1 MKATDVGFQRIKA
14 SDIAEH
20 FAKLCSH
27 NLVTPRSHVSLAS
40 SVLFKY
46 ELRYGKATSES
57 FSQQAEQTRHCRNF
71 LEDKQMADFTNP
83 ELFDRPV
90 ADASNQ
96 STHARIFE
104 DAYSTGAGVSSKV
117 SDKLTGST
125 TQPTYALS
133 EFIPENSQYMPLA
146 IDLIDDIANG
156 GYGSNYKEVN
166 ELSKTERFQLA
177 NDMHDIAKQ
186 FNDHYK
192 LVPGKDIGALAVEAQ
207 VNTGT
212 EFVVDIDVVRTQEF
226 IPSPRQ
232 ERLDVYDPGF
242 WTFEK
247 GCGRKIDMKQA
258 LNERTYQYEKLA
270 EAMYGH
276 EYLNLIEEAGASSVR
291 RNYLEASLDSVN
303 ERAATQM
310 IKDLYRGGEDF
321 DGLRDLLKDNL
332 IANIEKPHQARR
344 TTYTEPLFAASR
356 FQRAPI
362 QDLQILI
369 DELDAGLR

>member
-1 MKATDVGFQRIKA
+1 LPN
-14 SDIAEH
+14 
-20 FAKLCSH
+20 FA
-27 NLVTPRSHVSLAS
+27 VTTWLRQGHIRLAS

-46 ELRYGKATSES
+46 ELRYGKATSEA
-57 FSQQAEQTRHCRNF
+57 SQQAEQTRHCRNF

-83 ELFDRPV
+83 ELFDTPV

-117 SDKLTGST
+117 SDKLTSST

-186 FNDHYK
+186 FNDHY
-192 LVPGKDIGALAVEAQ
+192 VCSCKDIAVEAQ

-212 EFVVDIDVVRTQEF
+212 EFVVDIDVVRTQVV
-226 IPSPRQ
+226 PSPRQ
-232 ERLDVYDPGF
+232 SASCLIHLDLV
-242 WTFEK
+242 
-247 GCGRKIDMKQA
+247 A
-258 LNERTYQYEKLA
+258 
-270 EAMYGH
+270 
-276 EYLNLIEEAGASSVR
+276 V
-291 RNYLEASLDSVN
+291 
-303 ERAATQM
+303 
-310 IKDLYRGGEDF
+310 KDRYYR
-321 DGLRDLLKDNL
+321 
-332 IANIEKPHQARR
+332 H
-344 TTYTEPLFAASR
+344 
-356 FQRAPI
+356 
-362 QDLQILI
+362 
-369 DELDAGLR
+369 